1 MSARNNHKLTRRHVQ
16 ILQLMA
22 RGLTADETAK
32 KLGINA
38 KTVAA
43 HRAGL
48 LVRLNASNAP
58 HAVYLA
64 VKKGLIR

>member
-1 MSARNNHKLTRRHVQ
+1 LRDSNHKLTRRHVQ
-16 ILQLMA
+16 VLQCMA
-22 RGLTADETAK
+22 KGCTSEETAK
-32 KLGINA
+32 KLGIDA

-43 HRAGL
+43 HRASVL
-48 LVRLNASNAP
+48 LRLNAQNAP

>member
-1 MSARNNHKLTRRHVQ
+1 MKQSNHKLTRRHVQ

-22 RGLTADETAK
+22 RGLTSEETGR
-32 KLGINA
+32 KLGIDA

-48 LVRLNASNAP
+48 LVRLGATNGP

-64 VKKGLIR
+64 VKKGFIR

>member
-1 MSARNNHKLTRRHVQ
+1 MKNRNHTLTRRHVQ
-16 ILQLMA
+16 VLQCMA
-22 RGLTADETAK
+22 RGWTSAETAK
-32 KLGINA
+32 KLGINT

-58 HAVYLA
+58 HAVYLG

>member
-1 MSARNNHKLTRRHVQ
+1 VRNNNHKLTRRHVQ
-16 ILQLMA
+16 VLQCMA
-22 RGLTADETAK
+22 RGCTSEETAK
-32 KLGINA
+32 KLGIDA

-43 HRAGL
+43 HRASL

-64 VKKGLIR
+64 VTQGLIR

>member
-1 MSARNNHKLTRRHVQ
+1 
-16 ILQLMA
+16 MA
-22 RGLTADETAK
+22 RGLTSEETAK

-38 KTVAA
+38 KTVSA

-48 LVRLNASNAP
+48 LIRLNAANAP

>member
-1 MSARNNHKLTRRHVQ
+1 MRNSNHLLTRRHRQV
-16 ILQLMA
+16 LQLMA
-22 RGLTADETAK
+22 RGLTSEEAGK
-32 KLGINA
+32 RLGIDA

-48 LVRLNASNAP
+48 LVRLGALNAP

-64 VKKGLIR
+64 MKRGLIR